1 MYFHL
6 RFVLSAM
13 IHYIVSTFSPT
24 NLLSLFIHLT
34 NMLVYFARCTYV
46 FFIFFSC
53 SVPITLVCFCSL
65 YCVGHHF
72 QKGAKCH
79 PQSQFFWCT
88 RKTKNKRQRSTLYI
102 NNCEYWTL
110 SAVNGFSIT
119 SLRTMYILKKCSHCC
134 DFKWKYPSQIN
145 YEIGIILFIHWA
157 MSMLFT
163 IHMDAIFWMPK
174 RVHSGNE
181 WAKTKRVVYN
191 AWKYSELNMKMWL
204 LNSVSKMN

>member
-1 MYFHL
+1 MKLNVRDKKKTLPIRIVSYKNQNTITLMINKRAAALLPKHGFMYFHL

-79 PQSQFFWCT
+79 PQSQFF
-88 RKTKNKRQRSTLYI
+88 
-102 NNCEYWTL
+102 
-110 SAVNGFSIT
+110 
-119 SLRTMYILKKCSHCC
+119 
-134 DFKWKYPSQIN
+134 
-145 YEIGIILFIHWA
+145 
-157 MSMLFT
+157 
-163 IHMDAIFWMPK
+163 
-174 RVHSGNE
+174 
-181 WAKTKRVVYN
+181 
-191 AWKYSELNMKMWL
+191 
-204 LNSVSKMN
+204 